1 MESHE
6 SQNSIKRLYKSRH
19 DKIIDG
25 VCAGVAEYFGLN
37 VALVRILWTVS
48 IFFGGAGIVA
58 YITAMVLVPA
68 NPAHLSSASLTP
80 EEHAK
85 INTTK
90 NFNHGLFWGSILILI
105 GLIIFLDDIDIFEF
119 RWFWRHFM
127 WDWFL
132 PGVFIIGGIIL
143 IARGTRKTSI
153 GTETKSYTDFSNF
166 KRSST
171 QKKIFGICS
180 GLSNRLQIDV
190 SIIRIL
196 WVIITFITPLVGVV
210 IYLLIAF
217 LTPDENNQNIFSSKT
232 VKKES

>member
-6 SQNSIKRLYKSRH
+6 PQNDVKRLYKSRH

-37 VALVRILWTVS
+37 TALVRVLWTIS

-58 YITAMVLVPA
+58 YITAMVLVPV
-68 NPAHLSSASLTP
+68 NPVHLSTTSLTP
-80 EEHAK
+80 DEQVK
-85 INTTK
+85 INATK

-105 GLIIFLDDIDIFEF
+105 GAIIFLDDLDMFEF

-132 PGVFIIGGIIL
+132 PGMFILGGIIL
-143 IARGTRKTSI
+143 IARGTRKNS
-153 GTETKSYTDFSNF
+153 TETENKGHTDFSNF
-166 KRSST
+166 RRSSK
-171 QKKIFGICS
+171 QKKIFGICA
-180 GLSNRLQIDV
+180 GLATRLHIDV

-196 WVIITFITPLVGVV
+196 WVIITFITPPIGVV

-217 LTPDENNQNIFSSKT
+217 LTPDEDNQNIFSSKT

>member
-6 SQNSIKRLYKSRH
+6 PNEIKRLYKSRH

-37 VALVRILWTVS
+37 AALVRVLWIIAV
-48 IFFGGAGIVA
+48 FFGGVGIIA

-68 NPAHLSSASLTP
+68 NPAHLSAAPLTP

-85 INTTK
+85 INATK

-105 GLIIFLDDIDIFEF
+105 GAIIFLDDLDMFEF
-119 RWFWRHFM
+119 RWFWRHFL

-132 PGVFIIGGIIL
+132 PSAFILGGIIL
-143 IARGTRKTSI
+143 IARGSRKEPSTASS
-153 GTETKSYTDFSNF
+153 TTYSDFSNF
-166 KRSST
+166 KRSSK
-171 QKKIFGICS
+171 QKKIFGICA
-180 GLSNRLQIDV
+180 GLATRLQIDV

-196 WVIITFITPLVGVV
+196 WVIVTFITPPVGVV
-210 IYLLIAF
+210 TYLLIAF
-217 LTPDENNQNIFSSKT
+217 LTSDEDNQNIFSSRT